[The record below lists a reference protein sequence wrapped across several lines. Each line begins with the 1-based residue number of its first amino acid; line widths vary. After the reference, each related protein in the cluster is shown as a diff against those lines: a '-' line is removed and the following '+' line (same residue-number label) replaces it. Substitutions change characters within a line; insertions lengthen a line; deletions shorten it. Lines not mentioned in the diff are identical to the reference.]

1 MLASALYIFMTRTE
15 PRTMMIQKTHF
26 RSTFLALA
34 LTALV
39 GCGGGGGDST
49 PTPTPTPTPTESP
62 AQGFW
67 AGTLAGTASASA
79 VIVDNGD
86 AWIVF
91 QDVVAGANTV
101 TGFARA
107 ALTVSG
113 TSFTGTGRHYKLT
126 DNTVQSFTASG
137 TLQGTTALQT
147 TVVMGAQ
154 APVGP
159 AALAY
164 NARYRTPAVQA
175 DASGQWRATFNA
187 GASVVSIL
195 VGSTGSLSGSSTTG
209 CTYVGS
215 LVPRSATVAV
225 YNLAFT
231 ETCVTGSSAMNGIGT
246 LNEAKTGLSLAFTN
260 ADGAKGGLLLLQR

>member
-1 MLASALYIFMTRTE
+1 MMFKKFALRNAVLVLAAA
-15 PRTMMIQKTHF
+15 
-26 RSTFLALA
+26 ALA
-34 LTALV
+34 
-39 GCGGGGGDST
+39 GCGEGGAGGDG
-49 PTPTPTPTPTESP
+49 PVPTPTPTESP

-67 AGTLAGTASASA
+67 SGTLAGTASASA

-113 TSFTGTGRHYKLT
+113 TSFMGTGRHYKLA

-137 TLQGTTALQT
+137 TLQAANTLQT
-147 TVVMGAQ
+147 TVVTGAQ

-164 NARYRTPAVQA
+164 SARYRVPAVQA

-187 GASVVSIL
+187 GASVVTL
-195 VGSTGSLSGSSTTG
+195 TVGSAGALTGSSTTG
-209 CTYVGS
+209 CTYTGS

-225 YNLAFT
+225 YNLALN
-231 ETCVTGSSAMNGIGT
+231 ETCVTGASAMNGIGT
-246 LNEAKTGLSLAFTN
+246 LNEAKTGLSLAFTS

>member
-1 MLASALYIFMTRTE
+1 MTRTE

-26 RSTFLALA
+26 RSTLLVLAV
-34 LTALV
+34 TALV
-39 GCGGGGGDST
+39 GCGGGGGGAE
-49 PTPTPTPTPTESP
+49 PGPTPTPTESP

-91 QDVVAGANTV
+91 QDVVAGANAI

-126 DNTVQSFTASG
+126 DNTAQSFTASG

-147 TVVMGAQ
+147 TVVVGAQ

-164 NARYRTPAVQA
+164 SARYRIPAVQA

-187 GASVVSIL
+187 GASVVNIL
-195 VGSTGSLSGSSTTG
+195 VSGTGALSGSSTTG

-231 ETCVTGSSAMNGIGT
+231 ETCVTGSSVMNGIGA